1 LSEAANPGSGGFA
14 RAWRWLALAWL
25 LTVVAVGCHQW
36 RFWQQSRIDS
46 DVLAL
51 LPQDADDRAVA
62 DATRRIADASARQM
76 VVLLGADTP
85 ERAKAAQA
93 AFRERLQ
100 AQQKERLLPFEE
112 SESAEDWFDTARA
125 FYAPYRDRVL
135 TTEQRNRLSNTSADA
150 LAGQALAALYGP
162 MAAPRLS
169 EWRADP
175 LGLWPQW
182 WSARAAGSGLRIG
195 DDGLLQAE
203 EKYWAVVRLQTRA
216 SAFALNGER
225 LIQDA
230 LDAATDAARKQA
242 PGLRVLRAGV
252 PLHAEAAAVQ
262 AHREI
267 NTIGWGSLAAVLL
280 LVWLAFGSLRPI
292 LLVALSLLIG
302 CAAALSVTALVF
314 GKVHLLTLIFGAS
327 LVGVAEDYGI
337 HWFAARQGDA
347 SRSNGSLL
355 RHLLPGLVLA
365 LVTSALAYL
374 ALGLAPFPGL
384 RQMALFS
391 VVGLAAAFL
400 TVVCWFPLLGG
411 RGVPRTGLSQ
421 RLGGALPRWPGAR
434 ADRRWTVIGVLA
446 LAFIAAGLSRLQ
458 TDDDLRSLQSSP
470 PGLIEQQAEIGR
482 LLGMPSPAQFYLVRG
497 DDAEQT
503 LQREEAL
510 IAKLQRLQAEHRIG
524 GYRAIS
530 DWLPSQRR
538 QAADAALT
546 ARAESE
552 VLARVSAHLGEDLQR
567 PPSAT
572 GAIDVAR
579 FLRSPASQPFRH
591 LWLGRLGDGG
601 SGDGMPANS
610 VPGDSM
616 PANSMSGNSMSAN
629 SMSGSSM
636 ATVVLVDDLSQPG
649 ALERLRQQADG
660 LPGVRWVDRT
670 ADFSRLLGHYRQMMG
685 WLLLVGVVLVF
696 AVLYWRYRRLA
707 WRALLPT
714 LLAGLL
720 TVACLGWLGQP
731 LQLFNVL
738 ALMLLLGMGIDYG
751 VFLLEHRGDPS
762 AWLAVSVGAA
772 STWLSFGLLALSST
786 PALRAFGL
794 TLLFGIGLVW
804 LISPLFRP
812 PPRAAAEEPSA

>member
-1 LSEAANPGSGGFA
+1 LTEPASPNEARLGNDRFA

-25 LTVVAVGCHQW
+25 LAVAAIGVHQW
-36 RFWQQSRIDS
+36 HFWQQSRIDS

-51 LPQDADDRAVA
+51 LPQDADDRVVA

-76 VVLLGADTP
+76 VVLLGAETP
-85 ERAKAAQA
+85 EQAKTAEA
-93 AFRERLQ
+93 AFRRHLDALQ
-100 AQQKERLLPFEE
+100 KQHELPFGE
-112 SESAEDWFDTARA
+112 SESAEDWFDTARE

-135 TTEQRNRLSNTSADA
+135 TAEQRSQLSATSADA
-150 LAGQALAALYGP
+150 LAEQALAALYGP
-162 MAAPRLS
+162 MGAPRLT

-182 WSARAAGSGLRIG
+182 WSARATASGLRIG
-195 DDGLLQAE
+195 ENGLLQAE
-203 EKYWAVVRLQTRA
+203 SGYWAVLRFQTRA
-216 SAFALNGER
+216 SAFALDGER
-225 LIQDA
+225 IIQDA
-230 LDAATDAARKQA
+230 LDSATNVARKQV
-242 PGLRVLRAGV
+242 PGLRELRAGV

-280 LVWLAFGSLRPI
+280 LTWLAFRSLRPI
-292 LLVALSLLIG
+292 LLVAMSLLIG
-302 CAAALSVTALVF
+302 CAAALSVTAMVF

-337 HWFAARQGDA
+337 HWFAARQGEEKKD
-347 SRSNGSLL
+347 GWWLL

-400 TVVCWFPLLGG
+400 TVICWFPFVGG
-411 RGVPRTGLSQ
+411 RRPPVTGFSR
-421 RLGGALPRWPGAR
+421 RLGGALPRWPRAR
-434 ADRRWTVIGVLA
+434 ANGTWMALGVLTVS
-446 LAFIAAGLSRLQ
+446 FIAAGLWRLGS
-458 TDDDLRSLQSSP
+458 DDDLRSLQSSP
-470 PGLIEQQAEIGR
+470 PALIEQQAEIGR

-497 DDAEQT
+497 SDAEQA

-510 IAKLQRLQAEHRIG
+510 VEKLDRLKAEHKIG

-530 DWLPSQRR
+530 EWLPSQKR

-546 ARAESE
+546 ARAETE
-552 VLARVSAHLGEDLQR
+552 VVARVATQLGEDLQR
-567 PPSAT
+567 QPS
-572 GAIDVAR
+572 GAGNIDANA
-579 FLRSPASQPFRH
+579 FLQSPASQPFRH
-591 LWLGRLGDGG
+591 LWLGPLGD
-601 SGDGMPANS
+601 S
-610 VPGDSM
+610 V
-616 PANSMSGNSMSAN
+616 
-629 SMSGSSM
+629 

-649 ALERLRQQADG
+649 ALDLLRVQTDG
-660 LPGVRWVDRT
+660 LEGVRWVDRT
-670 ADFSRLLGHYRQMMG
+670 ADFSRLLGHYRHMMS
-685 WLLLVGVVLVF
+685 WLLLVGVLLVF
-696 AVLYWRYRRLA
+696 GVLYWRYRGLA

-720 TVACLGWLGQP
+720 TVALLGWLGQP

-751 VFLLEHRGDPS
+751 VFLVEHRGDPS

-804 LISPLFRP
+804 VISPLFRP
-812 PPRAAAEEPSA
+812 ASGLVIEEPAP

>member
-1 LSEAANPGSGGFA
+1 MTEPASPDRLAQ
-14 RAWRWLALAWL
+14 AWRWLALAWL
-25 LTVVAVGCHQW
+25 LAVVAIGIHQW
-36 RFWQQSRIDS
+36 HFWQQSRIDS

-51 LPQDADDRAVA
+51 LPQDADDRVVA

-76 VVLLGADTP
+76 VVLLGAQTP
-85 ERAKAAQA
+85 EQAKTAEA
-93 AFRERLQ
+93 AFRRQLDALQ
-100 AQQKERLLPFEE
+100 KQRELPFGE
-112 SESAEDWFDTARA
+112 SESVEDWFDTARE

-135 TTEQRNRLSNTSADA
+135 TAEQRSQLSVTSADA
-150 LAGQALAALYGP
+150 LAEQALAALYGP
-162 MAAPRLS
+162 MGAPRLT

-182 WSARAAGSGLRIG
+182 WSARAAASGLRIG

-203 EKYWAVVRLQTRA
+203 KGYWAVLRFQTRA
-216 SAFALNGER
+216 SAFALDGDR
-225 LIQDA
+225 VIQDA
-230 LDAATDAARKQA
+230 LDSATDAARKQV
-242 PGLRVLRAGV
+242 PGLRELRAGV

-280 LVWLAFGSLRPI
+280 LTWLAFRSLRPI
-292 LLVALSLLIG
+292 LLVAMSLLIG
-302 CAAALSVTALVF
+302 CAAALSVTAMVF

-337 HWFAARQGDA
+337 HWFAARQGEEKKD
-347 SRSNGSLL
+347 GWWLL

-400 TVVCWFPLLGG
+400 TVICWFPFVGG
-411 RGVPRTGLSQ
+411 RRPPMTGFSR
-421 RLGGALPRWPGAR
+421 RLGGALPRWPRVR
-434 ADRRWTVIGVLA
+434 ANGTWTALGVLTV
-446 LAFIAAGLSRLQ
+446 LFIAAGLWRLGS
-458 TDDDLRSLQSSP
+458 DDDLRSLQSSP
-470 PGLIEQQAEIGR
+470 ATLIEQQAEIGR

-497 DDAEQT
+497 SDAEQA

-510 IAKLQRLQAEHRIG
+510 VEKLDRLKVEGKIG

-530 DWLPSQRR
+530 EWLPSRKR
-538 QAADAALT
+538 QVADAALT
-546 ARAESE
+546 ARAETE
-552 VLARVSAHLGEDLQR
+552 VISRVAAQLGENLQR
-567 PPSAT
+567 QPSA
-572 GAIDVAR
+572 AENIDANA
-579 FLRSPASQPFRH
+579 FLQSPASQPFRH
-591 LWLGRLGDGG
+591 LWLGPLGDG
-601 SGDGMPANS
+601 
-610 VPGDSM
+610 V
-616 PANSMSGNSMSAN
+616 
-629 SMSGSSM
+629 

-649 ALERLRQQADG
+649 ALDLLRVQADG
-660 LPGVRWVDRT
+660 LQGVRWVDRT
-670 ADFSRLLGHYRQMMG
+670 ADFSRLLGHYRHMMS
-685 WLLLVGVVLVF
+685 WLLVVGVLLVF
-696 AVLYWRYRRLA
+696 AVLYWRYRGLA

-720 TVACLGWLGQP
+720 TVALLGWLGQP

-751 VFLLEHRGDPS
+751 VFLVEHRGDPS

-812 PPRAAAEEPSA
+812 ASGLAAVEPTP

>member
-1 LSEAANPGSGGFA
+1 MTEPASPDRLAQ
-14 RAWRWLALAWL
+14 AWRWLALTWL
-25 LTVVAVGCHQW
+25 LAVVAIGVHQW
-36 RFWQQSRIDS
+36 HFWQQSRIDS

-51 LPQDADDRAVA
+51 LPQDADDRVVA

-76 VVLLGADTP
+76 VVLLGAQTP
-85 ERAKAAQA
+85 EQAKTAEA
-93 AFRERLQ
+93 AFRRQLDALQ
-100 AQQKERLLPFEE
+100 KQRELPFGE
-112 SESAEDWFDTARA
+112 SESVEDWFDTARE

-135 TTEQRNRLSNTSADA
+135 TAEQRSQLSVTSADA
-150 LAGQALAALYGP
+150 LAEQALAALYGP
-162 MAAPRLS
+162 MGAPRLT

-182 WSARAAGSGLRIG
+182 WSARAAASGLRIG

-203 EKYWAVVRLQTRA
+203 KGYWAVLRFQTRA
-216 SAFALNGER
+216 SAFALDGDR
-225 LIQDA
+225 VIQDA
-230 LDAATDAARKQA
+230 LDSATDAARKQV
-242 PGLRVLRAGV
+242 PGLRELRAGV

-280 LVWLAFGSLRPI
+280 LTWLAFRSLRPI
-292 LLVALSLLIG
+292 LLVAMSLLIG
-302 CAAALSVTALVF
+302 CAAALSVTAMVF

-337 HWFAARQGDA
+337 HWFAARQGEEKKD
-347 SRSNGSLL
+347 GWWLL

-400 TVVCWFPLLGG
+400 TVICWFPFVGG
-411 RGVPRTGLSQ
+411 RRPPMTGFSR
-421 RLGGALPRWPGAR
+421 RLGGALPRWPRVR
-434 ADRRWTVIGVLA
+434 ANGTWTALGVLTV
-446 LAFIAAGLSRLQ
+446 LFIAAGLWRLGS
-458 TDDDLRSLQSSP
+458 DDDLRSLQSSP
-470 PGLIEQQAEIGR
+470 ATLIEQQAEIGR

-497 DDAEQT
+497 SDAEQA

-510 IAKLQRLQAEHRIG
+510 VEKLDRLKVEGKIG

-530 DWLPSQRR
+530 EWLPSRKR
-538 QAADAALT
+538 QVADAALT
-546 ARAESE
+546 ARAETE
-552 VLARVSAHLGEDLQR
+552 VISRVAAQLGENLQR
-567 PPSAT
+567 QPSA
-572 GAIDVAR
+572 AENIDANA
-579 FLRSPASQPFRH
+579 FLQSPASQPFRH
-591 LWLGRLGDGG
+591 LWLGPLGDG
-601 SGDGMPANS
+601 
-610 VPGDSM
+610 V
-616 PANSMSGNSMSAN
+616 
-629 SMSGSSM
+629 

-649 ALERLRQQADG
+649 ALDLLRVQADG
-660 LPGVRWVDRT
+660 LQGVRWVDRT
-670 ADFSRLLGHYRQMMG
+670 ADFSRLLGHYRHMMS
-685 WLLLVGVVLVF
+685 WLLVVGVLLVF
-696 AVLYWRYRRLA
+696 AVLYWRYRGLA

-720 TVACLGWLGQP
+720 TVALLGWLGQP

-751 VFLLEHRGDPS
+751 VFLVEHRGDPS

-812 PPRAAAEEPSA
+812 ASGLAAVEPTP